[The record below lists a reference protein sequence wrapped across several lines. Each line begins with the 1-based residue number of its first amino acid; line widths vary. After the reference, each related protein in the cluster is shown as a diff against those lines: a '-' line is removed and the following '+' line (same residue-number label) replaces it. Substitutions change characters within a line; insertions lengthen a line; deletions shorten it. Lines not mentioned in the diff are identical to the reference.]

1 MTIALLISVSSPVI
15 IAGIHKYLLPPP
27 ILYSLCLNQAVHLVV
42 VFYQTF
48 IPEKSRPL
56 LALYGLDCYSFP
68 LIFITGHGDT
78 KRHPKGFL

>member
-1 MTIALLISVSSPVI
+1 MTITLLISVTSHVI
-15 IAGIHKYLLPPP
+15 IAGIRKYFLPPP
-27 ILYSLCLNQAVHLVV
+27 ILYSLCLYQAVHLVV

-56 LALYGLDCYSFP
+56 LVLYGLGCYSFP

-78 KRHPKGFL
+78 KRRPKGFL